1 MKKIL
6 ALSVFVFLV
15 SLCAVAD
22 TKAAVAEAKT
32 AAASPSMM
40 ASSDTASYFFDV
52 KGLGPSVL
60 LYSGEKQAQ
69 SLATKFTTVYFF
81 AATWCPTCRA
91 SYKDIVA
98 NFAKFPSDF
107 RLIYVNY
114 DTEKDLKA
122 KYGVMYQD
130 TLVSIDGNGKPKKM
144 WTGSFSVDAII
155 KASR

>member
-6 ALSVFVFLV
+6 ALSVFLVLV
-15 SLCAVAD
+15 SMY
-22 TKAAVAEAKT
+22 AASEDKS

-40 ASSDTASYFFDV
+40 AASDAASNFFDV

-69 SLATKFTTVYFF
+69 DLAKKYTTVYLF

-91 SYKDIVA
+91 SFKDIVA
-98 NFAKFPSDF
+98 NHGKFPPDF

-114 DTEKDLKA
+114 DTEKELKA
-122 KYGVMYQD
+122 KYGVTYQD
-130 TLVSIDGNGKPKKM
+130 TLVSIDGNGKLKKM
-144 WTGSFSVDAII
+144 WNGSFNVDTII

>member
-1 MKKIL
+1 MKKIF
-6 ALSVFVFLV
+6 ALSVFLILV
-15 SLCAVAD
+15 SIVVA
-22 TKAAVAEAKT
+22 AEAK
-32 AAASPSMM
+32 AVSASPSMM
-40 ASSDTASYFFDV
+40 AASDSASNFFDV
-52 KGLGPSVL
+52 NGLGPSVL

-69 SLATKFTTVYFF
+69 DLAKKYTTVYLF

-98 NFAKFPSDF
+98 NHAKFPADF

-114 DTEKDLKA
+114 DTEKELKA

-130 TLVSIDGNGKPKKM
+130 TLVSIDGNGKMKKM
-144 WTGSFSVDAII
+144 WTGSFDVDSIV

>member
-6 ALSVFVFLV
+6 ALPVLIFLV
-15 SLCAVAD
+15 SLF
-22 TKAAVAEAKT
+22 AVAETKT
-32 AAASPSMM
+32 ATASPSMM
-40 ASSDTASYFFDV
+40 AASDAASNFFDV
-52 KGLGPSVL
+52 NGLGPSVL

-69 SLATKFTTVYFF
+69 ALAKKFTTVYFF

-98 NFAKFPSDF
+98 NYAKFPPDF

-114 DTEKDLKA
+114 DTEKELKA
-122 KYGVMYQD
+122 KYGVSYQD
-130 TLVSIDGNGKPKKM
+130 TLVSIDGTGKLKKM
-144 WTGSFSVDAII
+144 WNGSFNVDAII